1 MMRFIV
7 TLVAAA
13 FVVIS
18 QANSQQ
24 LRLLDEEAQKA
35 ASGALAT
42 FGQLVTEDNYRA
54 MGFDSLGEV
63 GVARL
68 GEPLRVFMVR
78 LDHLQKYEP
87 GSDPNK
93 ILSGGDQVIYPVTV
107 GEQVRSSVTV
117 HKVKGTWKAFDFGSP
132 TLVKMLA
139 KVRTYSADSTKLA
152 ISSYFVVRVSA
163 LNLHFIGHRADGVLM
178 LTPLFDHPGY
188 RFKARVTMPADKVF
202 EALLPVAREHDGL
215 PR

>member
-13 FVVIS
+13 FVLIS

-24 LRLLDEEAQKA
+24 LRLIDEEAQKA

-68 GEPLRVFMVR
+68 AEPLRVFMVR

-93 ILSGGDQVIYPVTV
+93 MLSGGDQVIYPVTV
-107 GEQVRSSVTV
+107 GEQVRSSITV
-117 HKVKGTWKAFDFGSP
+117 HKVERTWKAFDFGSP

-139 KVRTYSADSTKLA
+139 KVRKYSADSTKLA
-152 ISSYFVVRVSA
+152 ISSYFVVRVPA
-163 LNLHFIGHRADGVLM
+163 LNLYFIGHRADGVLM
-178 LTPLFDHPGY
+178 LTPLVDHPGY
-188 RFKARVTMPADKVF
+188 RFKARVTMPADRVF
-202 EALLPVAREHDGL
+202 AALLPAAKGHDGL